1 MATSATL
8 SKAWLSEV
16 ELLDGTLEK
25 PEQSTA
31 ILAMQGADGAT
42 KVSASAAA
50 SANVESQ
57 IQQGLMATLR
67 SGLDNAVPWFLTQ
80 MPPLYQYITP
90 RDERL
95 EHLTEIVS
103 GRVLTHGQQ
112 MERLNSQTNVATIIA
127 PGEDGLAVMRLSSRL
142 GKENAKYVSYF
153 LSNDKRVAICS
164 TIQAAYKTGATWTSA
179 DRLQKKSA
187 ILHALSLKPSGEVE
201 TYLNSLDADLLDRST
216 AKMLA
221 VGFSAIKYCQENE
234 NVYVNLTTIDEP
246 NENCFR
252 VDIGL
257 KGFPLTA
264 GLENVIGILNRYN
277 FNVKRSLGFEVRL
290 PDNQQFAVLQ
300 IISAAKSGEKIDPN
314 ATPWG
319 RVLKALKALNYVD
332 HGDEFSAL
340 MQGPAPRSLNESNLI
355 RAIANWSHI
364 FLTKVN
370 PYYYALDR
378 VSKVIVRND
387 AFMEQCIRYFRARFD
402 PRFDGDR
409 RTRTAEIART
419 VEGMLVDIQ
428 DDVER
433 NILREG
439 FNFLQHILK
448 TNYFLVSKGGLS
460 FRVDPKCLN
469 KEFYPDSPYGIFYM
483 IGRDFRGFQ
492 VRYRDIAR
500 GGVRVVMP
508 RSAADYDNALAG
520 VFDEVNGLASAQ
532 QMKNKDI
539 PEGGSKAVFVVR
551 PGGNRHLAVKAA
563 VSGLL
568 DLITVDPKTGKLA
581 DGIIDYFG
589 QEEIIYLG
597 PDENMTDDLIVW
609 VIEHALYR
617 GYKYAYAFM
626 SSKPD
631 FGINHKTYGVTSEG
645 LNVYLDNV
653 LHYLKLSSPQSTFRV
668 KMTGGPD
675 GDVAGNELKILHR
688 EYGARAKVVAVG
700 DGYGAAFDPN
710 GLNWDELLRLVRESK
725 SIVEFSKNK
734 LSGDPKSFVI
744 SADTKEN
751 IKTRDNLY
759 ANVEAEIFIPAGGR
773 PYTVKDSNWQRFLKA
788 DGSPSSLA
796 IVEGANIFFTAD
808 ARKKLVQAGVVVIK
822 DSSANKAGVI
832 CSSYEIIACLTLSPE
847 EFAAIKTTYVN
858 QVVDILR
865 HKADN
870 EAKLLF
876 REWHKGGSDTNLV
889 DLSYEV
895 SAEINKA
902 KDITRERLNRLS
914 DAELS
919 AEKFNFILYQHCP
932 QILVEKYRDRIIS
945 RLPRAHKIAIMSAY
959 MASHL
964 IYKEGLNWL
973 DTLDSEQVFRM
984 ALEYIDAEQAVDRMI
999 VDVSNSSLPEKD
1011 KLLAILKGAGA
1022 KQLAASR
1029 L

>member
-1 MATSATL
+1 MVSATKY
-8 SKAWLSEV
+8 SKNWLTEV
-16 ELLDGTLEK
+16 ELLDTALENPDLSLLSGNKSGT
-25 PEQSTA
+25 
-31 ILAMQGADGAT
+31 
-42 KVSASAAA
+42 AA
-50 SANVESQ
+50 SAGAEVQGIIQKDLLAGLSNSLNVS
-57 IQQGLMATLR
+57 
-67 SGLDNAVPWFLTQ
+67 VPWFLNQ
-80 MPPLYQYITP
+80 MPPLYQWITP
-90 RDERL
+90 PEERL

-103 GRVLTHGQQ
+103 GKILSDGQEV
-112 MERLNSQTNVATIIA
+112 ERWNQKTQASTIIA
-127 PGEDGLAVMRLSSRL
+127 PGADGNAVLKLAPRL
-142 GKENAKYVSYF
+142 GRLQAKFVSYF
-153 LSNDKRVAICS
+153 LSHDNKVAVS
-164 TIQAAYKTGATWTSA
+164 TTLQSPYRTGANWGSA
-179 DRLQKKSA
+179 DKQQKKTS
-187 ILHALSLKPSGEVE
+187 ILQTLSLKPSNEVE
-201 TYLNSLDADLLDRST
+201 LFLNSIDVDLLERST

-221 VGFSAIKYCQENE
+221 VGYSAVKYCRENE
-234 NVYVNLTTIDEP
+234 NAYINVTMLKEE
-246 NENCFR
+246 NEAGFR

-257 KGFPLTA
+257 KGFPVTA
-264 GLENVIGILNRYN
+264 GLENVVGILNRYQ
-277 FNVKRSLGFEVRL
+277 FSVRRALGFEIRL
-290 PDNQQFAVLQ
+290 VDNEQFAIIQ
-300 IISAAKSGEKIDPN
+300 ISAIANSGERMNPDS
-314 ATPWG
+314 TPWG
-319 RVLKALKALNYVD
+319 RVMKALKALNYVD

-340 MQGPAPRSLNESNLI
+340 MQGNNPQSLNETNLI
-355 RAIANWSHI
+355 RAVANWSHI

-370 PYYYALDR
+370 PYYYSLDR

-387 AFMEQCIRYFRARFD
+387 AFMENCIRYFRARFD
-402 PRFDGDR
+402 PRFNGDR
-409 RTRTAEIART
+409 KSRAAEVSRNI
-419 VEGMLVDIQ
+419 EGMLVDIQ

-439 FNFLQHILK
+439 FNFLQNILK

-469 KEFYPDSPYGIFYM
+469 KEFYPESPYGIFFM

-508 RSAADYDNALAG
+508 RNSADYDNALAG

-539 PEGGSKAVFVVR
+539 PEGGSKAVLVVR
-551 PGGNRHLAVKAA
+551 PGGNRALAVKAA
-563 VSGLL
+563 ISGLL
-568 DLITVDPKTGKLA
+568 DLITLDAKTGKLA

-645 LNVYLDNV
+645 LNVYLDNT
-653 LHYLKLSSPQSTFRV
+653 LQYLKLNSPQSTFRV

-688 EYGARAKVVAVG
+688 EYGERAKVVAVG

-710 GLNWDELLRLVRESK
+710 GLNWDELLRLVRENK
-725 SIVEFSKNK
+725 SIVEFNKSKLGSDTK
-734 LSGDPKSFVI
+734 AFVI
-744 SADTKEN
+744 SADSKEN

-773 PYTVKDSNWQRFLKA
+773 PYTVKESNWQRYLKS
-788 DGSPSSLA
+788 DGTPSSLA
-796 IVEGANIFFTAD
+796 IVEGANIFFTD
-808 ARKKLVQAGVVVIK
+808 VARKKLMQSGVVVIK
-822 DSSANKAGVI
+822 DSSANKTGVI
-832 CSSYEIIACLTLSPE
+832 CSSYEIIACLTLAPE

-858 QVVDILR
+858 QVIMLLR
-865 HKADN
+865 DKADR

-876 REWHKGGSDTNLV
+876 REWTKSPNETNLV
-889 DLSYEV
+889 ALSYEI
-895 SAEINKA
+895 SAQINKA
-902 KDITRERLNRLS
+902 KDIARERLNKMS
-914 DAELS
+914 DSELS

-964 IYKEGLNWL
+964 IYKEGLSL
-973 DTLDSEQVFRM
+973 LETLDPERVYKL

-999 VDVSNSSLPEKD
+999 LDVSNSTLPEKD
-1011 KLLAILKGAGA
+1011 KLVEILRGAGA
-1022 KQLAASR
+1022 KQLASSR

>member
-1 MATSATL
+1 MATAKTP
-8 SKAWLSEV
+8 SKNWLSEV
-16 ELLDGTLEK
+16 ELLDTALEIPDLSLLSTSK
-25 PEQSTA
+25 PSTGSSA
-31 ILAMQGADGAT
+31 SNDMQGVIQKDLLT
-42 KVSASAAA
+42 NLNTSLSVS
-50 SANVESQ
+50 
-57 IQQGLMATLR
+57 
-67 SGLDNAVPWFLTQ
+67 VPWFLNQ
-80 MPPLYQYITP
+80 MPPLYQWITP
-90 RDERL
+90 REERI

-103 GRVLTHGQQ
+103 GKILTDGQEV
-112 MERLNSQTNVATIIA
+112 ERWNHKTQCSTIIA
-127 PGEDGLAVMRLSSRL
+127 PGTEGNAILKLAPRL
-142 GKENAKYVSYF
+142 GRVQAKFVSYF
-153 LSNDKRVAICS
+153 LSNDNKIAVTS
-164 TIQAAYKTGATWTSA
+164 TLQSPYRTGANWNA
-179 DRLQKKSA
+179 PDKQQKKMS
-187 ILHALSLKPSGEVE
+187 ILQALALKPSADVE
-201 TYLNSLDADLLDRST
+201 AFLNSIDTDLLERST

-221 VGFSAIKYCQENE
+221 VGFSAVKYCRENE
-234 NVYVNLTTIDEP
+234 NAYINVTLLKDADDAS
-246 NENCFR
+246 FR

-257 KGFPLTA
+257 KGFPVTA
-264 GLENVIGILNRYN
+264 GLENIVGILNRYQ
-277 FNVKRSLGFEVRL
+277 FSVRRGLGFEIRL
-290 PDNQQFAVLQ
+290 ADNEQFA
-300 IISAAKSGEKIDPN
+300 IIQVSAIANSGERMNPES
-314 ATPWG
+314 TPWG
-319 RVLKALKALNYVD
+319 RVMKALKALNYVD

-340 MQGPAPRSLNESNLI
+340 MQGSNPQSLNETNLI

-370 PYYYALDR
+370 PYYYSLDR
-378 VSKVIVRND
+378 VSKIIVRNE
-387 AFMEQCIRYFRARFD
+387 AYMEQCIRFFRARFD
-402 PRFDGDR
+402 PRFNGDR
-409 RTRTAEIART
+409 KARAAEVSRAI
-419 VEGMLVDIQ
+419 ESMLADIQ
-428 DDVER
+428 EDVER

-439 FNFLQHILK
+439 FNFMQNILK

-469 KEFYPDSPYGIFYM
+469 KEFYPESPYGIFFM

-508 RSAADYDNALAG
+508 RTPADYDNALAG

-539 PEGGSKAVFVVR
+539 PEGGSKAVLVVR
-551 PGGNRHLAVKAA
+551 PGGNRALAVKAA
-563 VSGLL
+563 ISGLL
-568 DLITVDPKTGKLA
+568 DLITLDTKTGKLA

-645 LNVYLDNV
+645 LNVYLDNT
-653 LHYLKLSSPQSTFRV
+653 LQYLKLNSPQSTFRV

-688 EYGARAKVVAVG
+688 EYGERARVVAIG

-710 GLNWDELLRLVRESK
+710 GLNWEELLRLVRESK

-734 LSGDPKSFVI
+734 LSSDAKAFVI

-773 PYTVKDSNWQRFLKA
+773 PYTVKESNWQRYLKP
-788 DGSPSSLA
+788 DGTPSSLA
-796 IVEGANIFFTAD
+796 IVEGANIFFTD
-808 ARKKLVQAGVVVIK
+808 VARKKLMQSGVVVIK
-822 DSSANKAGVI
+822 DSSANKTGVI
-832 CSSYEIIACLTLSPE
+832 CSSYEIIACLTLAPE
-847 EFAAIKTTYVN
+847 EFAAIKPAYVN
-858 QVVDILR
+858 QVISILR
-865 HKADN
+865 DKADR

-876 REWHKGGSDTNLV
+876 REWTKRPNETNLV
-889 DLSYEV
+889 SLSYEI

-902 KDITRERLNRLS
+902 KDITRERLNKMS

-964 IYKEGLNWL
+964 IYKEGLSL
-973 DTLDSEQVFRM
+973 LETLDPERVYKL
-984 ALEYIDAEQAVDRMI
+984 ALEYIDAEQTVDRMI
-999 VDVSNSSLPEKD
+999 LDVSNSALPEKE
-1011 KLLAILKGAGA
+1011 KLVEILKGAGA
-1022 KQLAASR
+1022 KQLASSR

>member
-1 MATSATL
+1 MASSATL

-16 ELLDGTLEK
+16 ELLDLALEK
-25 PEQSTA
+25 PEQSTSS
-31 ILAMQGADGAT
+31 LASPGT
-42 KVSASAAA
+42 ESSPPTSALGSG
-50 SANVESQ
+50 NVEQQ
-57 IQQGLMATLR
+57 IQQGLMSTLR
-67 SGLDNAVPWFLTQ
+67 GGLDAAVPWFLGQ
-80 MPPLYQYITP
+80 MPPLYQFITP

-103 GRVLTHGQQ
+103 GKVLTHGQQ
-112 MERLNSQTNVATIIA
+112 MERWNSQNSTSTIIA
-127 PGEDGLAVMRLSSRL
+127 SGEDGHAAVRLAPRL
-142 GKENAKYVSYF
+142 GREQAKYVSYF

-164 TIQAAYKTGATWTSA
+164 TVQSAYKSGAQWGTPE
-179 DRLQKKSA
+179 RQQKKTA
-187 ILHALSLKPSGEVE
+187 VLHALSMKPDGEVE
-201 TYLNSLDADLLDRST
+201 NYLNCIDSDTLERTT

-221 VGFSAIKYCQENE
+221 IGFSALKYCQENE
-234 NVYVNLTTIDEP
+234 NAYVNLTTLNDAKET
-246 NENCFR
+246 CFR

-264 GLENVIGILNRYN
+264 GLENVIGIFNRYS
-277 FNVKRSLGFEVRL
+277 FNVRRSLGFEVRL
-290 PDNQQFAVLQ
+290 QDNQQFAVLQ
-300 IISAAKSGEKIDPN
+300 IVAAAQSGEKVDPN
-314 ATPWG
+314 STPWG
-319 RVLKALKALNYVD
+319 RVMKALKALNYVD

-340 MQGPAPRSLNESNLI
+340 MQGSNPRSLNETNLI
-355 RAIANWSHI
+355 RAIANWAHI

-378 VSKVIVRND
+378 VSKVIVRNETY
-387 AFMEQCIRYFRARFD
+387 MEQCIRFFRARFD

-409 RTRTAEIART
+409 KGRSAEVSRII
-419 VEGMLVDIQ
+419 EGMLVDIQ

-439 FNFLQHILK
+439 FNFMQNVLK
-448 TNYFLVSKGGLS
+448 TNYFLISKGGLS

-469 KEFYPDSPYGIFYM
+469 KDFYPEFPYGIFFI

-508 RSAADYDNALAG
+508 RTPADYDNALAG
-520 VFDEVNGLASAQ
+520 VFDEVNGLAYAQ

-568 DLITVDPKTGKLA
+568 DLITLDAKTGKLA
-581 DGIIDYFG
+581 AGIIDYLG

-653 LHYLKLSSPQSTFRV
+653 LQYLKLNSPQSTFRV

-688 EYGARAKVVAVG
+688 EYGERARVVAVG
-700 DGYGAAFDPN
+700 DGFGAAFDPS
-710 GLNWDELLRLVRESK
+710 GLNWEELLRLVRESK
-725 SIVEFSKNK
+725 SIVEFSKSK
-734 LSGDPKSFVI
+734 LSGDAKAFVI

-751 IKTRDNLY
+751 IKVRDNLY

-773 PYTVKDSNWQRFLKA
+773 PYTVKESNWQRFLKA

-808 ARKKLVQAGVVVIK
+808 ARKKLVQSGVVVIK

-847 EFAAIKTTYVN
+847 EFAALKTTYVN
-858 QVVDILR
+858 QVVQILR
-865 HKADN
+865 DKADK

-876 REWHKGGSDTNLV
+876 REWQKRGQETNLV

-914 DAELS
+914 DSELS

-932 QILVEKYRDRIIS
+932 QILVEKYRDRIVS

-964 IYKEGLNWL
+964 IYKEGLKWL
-973 DTLDSEQVFRM
+973 DTLDSEQVFKM

-999 VDVSNSSLPEKD
+999 IDVSNSTLPEKD

-1029 L
+1029 I

>member
-1 MATSATL
+1 MVSATKY
-8 SKAWLSEV
+8 SKNWLTEV
-16 ELLDGTLEK
+16 ELLDTALENPDLSLLSGNK
-25 PEQSTA
+25 S
-31 ILAMQGADGAT
+31 GN
-42 KVSASAAA
+42 AA
-50 SANVESQ
+50 SAGAEVQGIIQKDLLAGLSNSLNVS
-57 IQQGLMATLR
+57 
-67 SGLDNAVPWFLTQ
+67 VPWFLNQ
-80 MPPLYQYITP
+80 MPPLYQWITP
-90 RDERL
+90 PEERL

-103 GRVLTHGQQ
+103 GKILSDGQEV
-112 MERLNSQTNVATIIA
+112 ERWNQKTQASTIIA
-127 PGEDGLAVMRLSSRL
+127 PGADGNAVLKLAPRL
-142 GKENAKYVSYF
+142 GRLQAKFVSYF
-153 LSNDKRVAICS
+153 LSHDNKVAVS
-164 TIQAAYKTGATWTSA
+164 TTLQSPYRTGANWGSA
-179 DRLQKKSA
+179 DKQQKKTS
-187 ILHALSLKPSGEVE
+187 ILQTLSLKPSNEVE
-201 TYLNSLDADLLDRST
+201 LFLNSIDVDLLERST

-221 VGFSAIKYCQENE
+221 VGYSAVKYCRENE
-234 NVYVNLTTIDEP
+234 NAYINVTMLKED
-246 NENCFR
+246 NEAGFR

-257 KGFPLTA
+257 KGFPVTA
-264 GLENVIGILNRYN
+264 GLENVVGILNRYQ
-277 FNVKRSLGFEVRL
+277 FSVRRALGFEIRL
-290 PDNQQFAVLQ
+290 ADNEQFAIIQ
-300 IISAAKSGEKIDPN
+300 ISAIANSGERMNPDS
-314 ATPWG
+314 TPWG
-319 RVLKALKALNYVD
+319 RVMKALKALNYVD

-340 MQGPAPRSLNESNLI
+340 MQGNNPQSLNETNLI
-355 RAIANWSHI
+355 RAVANWSHI

-370 PYYYALDR
+370 PYYYSLDR

-387 AFMEQCIRYFRARFD
+387 VYMENCIRFFRARFD
-402 PRFDGDR
+402 PRFNGDR
-409 RTRTAEIART
+409 KSRAAEVSRNI
-419 VEGMLVDIQ
+419 EGMLVDIQ

-439 FNFLQHILK
+439 FNFLQNILK

-469 KEFYPDSPYGIFYM
+469 KEFYPESPYGIFFM

-508 RSAADYDNALAG
+508 RNSADYDNALAG

-539 PEGGSKAVFVVR
+539 PEGGSKAVLVVR
-551 PGGNRHLAVKAA
+551 PGGNRALAVKAA
-563 VSGLL
+563 ISGLL
-568 DLITVDPKTGKLA
+568 DLITLDAKTGKLA

-645 LNVYLDNV
+645 LNVYLDNT
-653 LHYLKLSSPQSTFRV
+653 LQYLKLNSPQSTFRV

-688 EYGARAKVVAVG
+688 EYGERAKVVAVG

-710 GLNWDELLRLVRESK
+710 GLNWDELLRLVRENK
-725 SIVEFSKNK
+725 SIVEFNKSKLGSDGK
-734 LSGDPKSFVI
+734 AFVI
-744 SADTKEN
+744 SADSKEN

-773 PYTVKDSNWQRFLKA
+773 PYTVKESNWQRYLKS
-788 DGSPSSLA
+788 DGTPSSLA
-796 IVEGANIFFTAD
+796 IVEGANIFFTD
-808 ARKKLVQAGVVVIK
+808 VARKKLMQSGVVVIK
-822 DSSANKAGVI
+822 DSSANKTGVI
-832 CSSYEIIACLTLSPE
+832 CSSYEIIACLTLAPE

-858 QVVDILR
+858 QVIMLLR
-865 HKADN
+865 DKADR

-876 REWHKGGSDTNLV
+876 REWTKSPNETNLV
-889 DLSYEV
+889 ALSYEI
-895 SAEINKA
+895 SAQINKA
-902 KDITRERLNRLS
+902 KDIARERLNKMS
-914 DAELS
+914 DSELS

-964 IYKEGLNWL
+964 IYKEGLSL
-973 DTLDSEQVFRM
+973 LETLDPERVYKL

-999 VDVSNSSLPEKD
+999 LDVSNSTLPEKD
-1011 KLLAILKGAGA
+1011 KLVEILRGAGA
-1022 KQLAASR
+1022 KQLASSR

>member
-1 MATSATL
+1 MANAATP
-8 SKAWLSEV
+8 STAWLNDV
-16 ELLDGTLEK
+16 ELLDTHLEK
-25 PEQSTA
+25 PDLSMA
-31 ILAMQGADGAT
+31 ALAKGSADAGTVSGSAVQGA
-42 KVSASAAA
+42 
-50 SANVESQ
+50 
-57 IQQGLMATLR
+57 IQQDLLVTLR
-67 SGLDNAVPWFLTQ
+67 DGLDAAVPWFLNQ
-80 MPPLYQYITP
+80 MPPLYQWITP
-90 RDERL
+90 REERL

-103 GRVLTHGQQ
+103 GKVLSHGQEV
-112 MERLNSQTNVATIIA
+112 ERWNNQTQCSTIIA
-127 PGEDGLAVMRLSSRL
+127 AGDNGNAARNLAPRL
-142 GKENAKYVSYF
+142 GRVQAKFVSLF
-153 LSNDKRVAICS
+153 LSLDKRVAVCS
-164 TIQAAYKTGATWTSA
+164 MLQSPYRTGALWTGA
-179 DRLQKKSA
+179 DKQQKKAS
-187 ILHALSLKPSGEVE
+187 ILQSLSLKPTAEVE
-201 TYLNSLDADLLDRST
+201 NYLNAIDADLMDRTTS
-216 AKMLA
+216 KMLA
-221 VGFSAIKYCQENE
+221 IGFSAVKYCQENE
-234 NVYVNLTTIDEP
+234 NAYVHLTTLNEP
-246 NENCFR
+246 NDSSFR

-257 KGFPLTA
+257 KGFPVTA
-264 GLENVIGILNRYN
+264 GLENVVGILNRYN
-277 FNVKRSLGFEVRL
+277 FTVRRSLGFEVRVS
-290 PDNQQFAVLQ
+290 DNQQFAILQ
-300 IISAAKSGEKIDPN
+300 IVAAANSGEKLNPES
-314 ATPWG
+314 TPWG
-319 RVLKALKALNYVD
+319 RVMKALKALNYVD

-340 MQGPAPRSLNESNLI
+340 MQGNNPRSLNESNLI
-355 RAIANWSHI
+355 RAIANWAHI

-370 PYYYALDR
+370 PYYYGLDR

-387 AFMEQCIRYFRARFD
+387 AFMEQCIRFFRARFD

-409 RTRTAEIART
+409 KARAAETSRT
-419 VEGMLVDIQ
+419 VEGMLADIQ

-439 FNFLQHILK
+439 YNFLQHILK

-460 FRVDPKCLN
+460 FRVDPQCLN
-469 KEFYPDSPYGIFYM
+469 KEFYPDSPYGIFYL
-483 IGRDFRGFQ
+483 IGRDYRGFQ

-508 RSAADYDNALAG
+508 RNSADYDNALAG

-539 PEGGSKAVFVVR
+539 PEGGSKAVLVVR

-563 VSGLL
+563 ISGLL
-568 DLITVDPKTGKLA
+568 DLITLDQKTGKLA

-617 GYKYAYAFM
+617 GYRYAYAFM

-653 LHYLKLSSPQSTFRV
+653 LRHLKLSGPNASFRV

-688 EYGARAKVVAVG
+688 EYGERARVVSIA

-734 LSGDPKSFVI
+734 LSGDSKAFVI
-744 SADTKEN
+744 SADSKEN
-751 IKTRDNLY
+751 IKIRDNLF
-759 ANVEAEIFIPAGGR
+759 ATVEAEIFIPAGGR
-773 PYTVKDSNWQRFLKA
+773 PYTVKDNNWQRFLKT
-788 DGSPSSLA
+788 DGSPSALA
-796 IVEGANIFFTAD
+796 IVEGANIFFTPN
-808 ARKKLVQAGVVVIK
+808 ARKKLVQSGVVVIK
-822 DSSANKAGVI
+822 DSSANKTGVI

-847 EFAAIKTTYVN
+847 EFAALKTTYVN
-858 QVVDILR
+858 QVVQILR
-865 HKADN
+865 EKADN

-876 REWHKGGSDTNLV
+876 REWQLRSNETNLV
-889 DLSYEV
+889 DLSYEI

-919 AEKFNFILYQHCP
+919 SEKFNFILYQHCP
-932 QILVEKYRDRIIS
+932 QILVEKYRDRIVS

-964 IYKEGLNWL
+964 VYKEGLSLL
-973 DTLDSEQVFRM
+973 DTLEPEQVFKM
-984 ALEYIDAEQAVDRMI
+984 ALEYIDAEQTVDRMI
-999 VDVSNSSLPEKD
+999 LDVTNSALPEKD
-1011 KLLAILKGAGA
+1011 KLVTILRMAGA
-1022 KQLAASR
+1022 KQLASSR
-1029 L
+1029 IT

>member
-1 MATSATL
+1 MVSATKY
-8 SKAWLSEV
+8 SKNWLTEV
-16 ELLDGTLEK
+16 ELLDTALENPDLSLLSGNK
-25 PEQSTA
+25 S
-31 ILAMQGADGAT
+31 GN
-42 KVSASAAA
+42 AA
-50 SANVESQ
+50 SAGAEVQGIIQKDLLAGLSNSLNVS
-57 IQQGLMATLR
+57 
-67 SGLDNAVPWFLTQ
+67 VPWFLNQ
-80 MPPLYQYITP
+80 MPPLYQWITP
-90 RDERL
+90 PEERL

-103 GRVLTHGQQ
+103 GKILSDGQEV
-112 MERLNSQTNVATIIA
+112 ERWNQKTQASTIIA
-127 PGEDGLAVMRLSSRL
+127 PGADGNAVLKLAPRL
-142 GKENAKYVSYF
+142 GRLQAKFVSYF
-153 LSNDKRVAICS
+153 LSHDNKVAVS
-164 TIQAAYKTGATWTSA
+164 TTLQSPYRTGANWGSA
-179 DRLQKKSA
+179 DKQQKKTS
-187 ILHALSLKPSGEVE
+187 ILQTLSLKPSNEVE
-201 TYLNSLDADLLDRST
+201 LFLNSIDVDLLERST

-221 VGFSAIKYCQENE
+221 VGYSAVKYCRENE
-234 NVYVNLTTIDEP
+234 NAYINVTMLKEE
-246 NENCFR
+246 NEAGFR

-257 KGFPLTA
+257 KGFPVTA
-264 GLENVIGILNRYN
+264 GLENVVGILNRYQ
-277 FNVKRSLGFEVRL
+277 FSVRRALGFEIRL
-290 PDNQQFAVLQ
+290 ADNEQFAIIQ
-300 IISAAKSGEKIDPN
+300 ISAIANSGERMNPDS
-314 ATPWG
+314 TPWG
-319 RVLKALKALNYVD
+319 RVMKAVKALNYVD

-340 MQGPAPRSLNESNLI
+340 MQGNNPQSLNETNLI
-355 RAIANWSHI
+355 RAVANWSHI

-370 PYYYALDR
+370 PYYYSLDR

-387 AFMEQCIRYFRARFD
+387 VYMENCIRFFRARFD
-402 PRFDGDR
+402 PRFNGDR
-409 RTRTAEIART
+409 KSRAAEVSRNI
-419 VEGMLVDIQ
+419 EGMLVDIQ

-439 FNFLQHILK
+439 FNFLQNILK

-469 KEFYPDSPYGIFYM
+469 KEFYPESPYGIFFM

-508 RSAADYDNALAG
+508 RNSADYDNALAG

-539 PEGGSKAVFVVR
+539 PEGGSKAVLVVR
-551 PGGNRHLAVKAA
+551 PGGNRALAVKAA
-563 VSGLL
+563 ISGLL
-568 DLITVDPKTGKLA
+568 DLITLDAKTGKLA

-609 VIEHALYR
+609 IIEHALYR

-645 LNVYLDNV
+645 LNVYLDNT
-653 LHYLKLSSPQSTFRV
+653 LQYLKLNSPQSTFRV

-688 EYGARAKVVAVG
+688 EYGERAKVVAVG

-710 GLNWDELLRLVRESK
+710 GLNWDELLRLVRENK
-725 SIVEFSKNK
+725 SIVEFNKSKLGSDGK
-734 LSGDPKSFVI
+734 AFVI
-744 SADTKEN
+744 SADSKEN

-773 PYTVKDSNWQRFLKA
+773 PYTVKESNWQRYLKS
-788 DGSPSSLA
+788 DGTPSSLA
-796 IVEGANIFFTAD
+796 IVEGANIFFTD
-808 ARKKLVQAGVVVIK
+808 VARKKLMQSGVVVIK
-822 DSSANKAGVI
+822 DSSANKTGVI
-832 CSSYEIIACLTLSPE
+832 CSSYEIIACLTLAPE

-858 QVVDILR
+858 QVIMLLR
-865 HKADN
+865 DKADR

-876 REWHKGGSDTNLV
+876 REWTKSPNETNLV
-889 DLSYEV
+889 ALSYEI
-895 SAEINKA
+895 SAQINKA
-902 KDITRERLNRLS
+902 KDIARERLNKMS
-914 DAELS
+914 DSELS

-964 IYKEGLNWL
+964 IYKEGLSL
-973 DTLDSEQVFRM
+973 LETLDPERVYKL

-999 VDVSNSSLPEKD
+999 LDVSNSTLPEKD
-1011 KLLAILKGAGA
+1011 KLVEILRGAGA
-1022 KQLAASR
+1022 KQLASSR

>member
-1 MATSATL
+1 MAPSATP

-16 ELLDGTLEK
+16 ELLDSTLEK
-25 PEQSTA
+25 PEQSAA
-31 ILAMQGADGAT
+31 ILAVTGADGGTPPPSVANG
-42 KVSASAAA
+42 
-50 SANVESQ
+50 NVESL
-57 IQQGLMATLR
+57 IQQGLMSTLR
-67 SGLDNAVPWFLTQ
+67 GGLDSAVTWFLHQ
-80 MPPLYQYITP
+80 MPPLYQCITP
-90 RDERL
+90 REERL

-103 GRVLTHGQQ
+103 GKVLTHGQQ
-112 MERLNSQTNVATIIA
+112 MERWNNQTKTATIIA
-127 PGEDGLAVMRLSSRL
+127 SGEEGLAAVRLAPRL
-142 GKENAKYVSYF
+142 GRENAKFVSYF

-164 TIQAAYKTGATWTSA
+164 TVQAPYSIGANWSTS
-179 DRLQKKSA
+179 DRQQKKTA
-187 ILHALSLKPSGEVE
+187 ILHALSMKPSGDVE
-201 TYLNSLDADLLDRST
+201 NYLNSLDVDLLDRAT

-221 VGFSAIKYCQENE
+221 IGFSAMKYCQENE
-234 NVYVNLTTIDEP
+234 NVYVHLTTLEDPKET
-246 NENCFR
+246 CFR

-264 GLENVIGILNRYN
+264 GLENVIGILNRYA
-277 FNVKRSLGFEVRL
+277 FNVRRSLGFEVRL
-290 PDNQQFAVLQ
+290 SDNQQFAVLQ
-300 IISAAKSGEKIDPN
+300 IVAAANSGEKVNPN

-319 RVLKALKALNYVD
+319 RVMKALKALNYVD

-340 MQGPAPRSLNESNLI
+340 MQGSNPRSLNESNLI

-378 VSKVIVRND
+378 VSKVVVRND
-387 AFMEQCIRYFRARFD
+387 AYMEQCIRYFRARFD

-409 RTRTAEIART
+409 KARTAETSRL

-508 RSAADYDNALAG
+508 RTAADYDNALAG

-568 DLITVDPKTGKLA
+568 DLITLDPKTGKLA

-653 LHYLKLSSPQSTFRV
+653 LHYLKLNSPQSTFRV

-688 EYGARAKVVAVG
+688 EYGERARVVAVG

-710 GLNWDELLRLVRESK
+710 GLNWEELLRLVRESK
-725 SIVEFSKNK
+725 SIVEFDKTK
-734 LSGDPKSFVI
+734 LGADTKAFVV

-751 IKTRDNLY
+751 MKIRDNLY

-808 ARKKLVQAGVVVIK
+808 ARKKLVQSGVVVIK

-858 QVVDILR
+858 QVVQILR
-865 HKADN
+865 EKADN

-876 REWHKGGSDTNLV
+876 REWQQRGNETNLV

-902 KDITRERLNRLS
+902 KDITRDRLNRLP
-914 DAELS
+914 DTELS
-919 AEKFNFILYQHCP
+919 SEKFNFILYQHCP

-964 IYKEGLNWL
+964 IYKEGLSL
-973 DTLDSEQVFRM
+973 LETLDSEQVFKI
-984 ALEYIDAEQAVDRMI
+984 ALEYIDAEQTVDRMI

-1029 L
+1029 I

>member
-1 MATSATL
+1 MAPSATP

-16 ELLDGTLEK
+16 ELLDAALEK
-25 PEQSTA
+25 PEMSTA
-31 ILAMQGADGAT
+31 SLAAPYDEPEAH
-42 KVSASAAA
+42 AAA
-50 SANVESQ
+50 LNSGNVESL
-57 IQQGLMATLR
+57 IQQGLMSSLR
-67 SGLDNAVPWFLTQ
+67 AGLDTAVPWFISQ
-80 MPPLYQYITP
+80 MPPLYQCITP

-103 GRVLTHGQQ
+103 GNVLTHGQQ
-112 MERLNSQTNVATIIA
+112 MERWNPQKGLASILAS
-127 PGEDGLAVMRLSSRL
+127 GEDGHAAVSLAPRL
-142 GKENAKYVSYF
+142 GKERNAKFVSFF
-153 LSNDKRVAICS
+153 LSNDKRVAVCS
-164 TIQAAYKTGATWTSA
+164 TIRAAYSA
-179 DRLQKKSA
+179 GPNWSTPERLQKKSA
-187 ILHALSLKPSGEVE
+187 ILHLLSMKPSGEVE
-201 TYLNSLDADLLDRST
+201 KYLNSLDIDLIDRST

-221 VGFSAIKYCQENE
+221 IGFTAMKYCQENE
-234 NVYVNLTTIDEP
+234 NVYVHLTTLTDPKET
-246 NENCFR
+246 CFR

-257 KGFPLTA
+257 KGFPLNS
-264 GLENVIGILNRYN
+264 GLESIVGIFNRYN
-277 FNVKRSLGFEVRL
+277 FNVKRALGFEIHL
-290 PDNQQFAVLQ
+290 ADNQQFAVVQ
-300 IISAAKSGEKIDPN
+300 IVAEAASGEAIDQN
-314 ATPWG
+314 DTPWG
-319 RVLKALKALNYVD
+319 RVMKSLKSLNYVD

-340 MQGPAPRSLNESNLI
+340 MQGSEPRSINETNLI
-355 RAIANWSHI
+355 RAVANWAHI

-370 PYYYALDR
+370 PYYFALDR
-378 VSKVIVRND
+378 VSRTIVRND
-387 AFMEQCIRYFRARFD
+387 AYMELCIKYFRARFD
-402 PRFDGDR
+402 PRFQGDR
-409 RTRTAEIART
+409 KVYAAETARS
-419 VEGMLVDIQ
+419 VEAMLIDVQ
-428 DDVER
+428 EDVER
-433 NILREG
+433 KILREG

-469 KEFYPDSPYGIFYM
+469 KDFYPESPFGIFYM
-483 IGRDFRGFQ
+483 IGRDYRGFQ

-508 RSAADYDNALAG
+508 RTSADYDNALAG
-520 VFDEVNGLASAQ
+520 VFDEVNGLSSAQ

-539 PEGGSKAVFVVR
+539 PEGGSKAVLVVR

-568 DLITVDPKTGKLA
+568 DLITTDSKTGKLTE
-581 DGIIDYFG
+581 GIIDYYG
-589 QEEIIYLG
+589 EEEIIYLG

-645 LNVYLDNV
+645 VNVYLDNV
-653 LHYLKLSSPQSTFRV
+653 LNHLKLNSPQSTFRV

-688 EYGARAKVVAVG
+688 EYGERARVVAIA
-700 DGYGAAFDPN
+700 DGFGAAYDPS
-710 GLNWDELLRLVRESK
+710 GLNWDELLRLVRESR
-725 SIVEFSKNK
+725 SIVEFKSEL
-734 LSGDPKSFVI
+734 LSGDSKAFVI
-744 SADTKEN
+744 SADTKER
-751 IKTRDNLY
+751 IKKRDNLY

-773 PYTVKDSNWQRFLKA
+773 PYTVKESNWQRFLKA
-788 DGSPSSLA
+788 DGTPSALA
-796 IVEGANIFFTAD
+796 IVEGANIFFSTE
-808 ARKKLVQAGVVVIK
+808 ARNKLVESGVVVIK

-847 EFAAIKTTYVN
+847 EFAAIKPTYVT
-858 QVVDILR
+858 QVVQILR
-865 HKADN
+865 EKADN

-876 REWHKGGSDTNLV
+876 REWQLRASETNLV

-902 KDITRERLNRLS
+902 KDLTRERLNRLS
-914 DAELS
+914 DDELS
-919 AEKFNFILYQHCP
+919 SEKFNFILYQHCP

-945 RLPRAHKIAIMSAY
+945 RLPRTHKIAIMSAY

-973 DTLDSEQVFRM
+973 DSLDSDQAFRI
-984 ALEYIDAEQAVDRMI
+984 ALEYIDAEQTVDRLI
-999 VDVSNSSLPEKD
+999 LDVAGSALPEKE
-1011 KLLAILKGAGA
+1011 KLIAILKGAGA
-1022 KQLAASR
+1022 KELAESR

>member
-1 MATSATL
+1 MATAVSP
-8 SKAWLSEV
+8 SKAWLNDV
-16 ELLDGTLEK
+16 ELLDATLEK
-25 PEQSTA
+25 PDLSMA
-31 ILAMQGADGAT
+31 ALAANADTGAPQ
-42 KVSASAAA
+42 
-50 SANVESQ
+50 ANVQ
-57 IQQGLMATLR
+57 GLIQQDLLNTLR
-67 SGLDNAVPWFLTQ
+67 GGLDTAVPWFLNQ
-80 MPPLYQYITP
+80 MPPLYQWMTP
-90 RDERL
+90 REERL

-103 GRVLTHGQQ
+103 GKVLTHGQQ
-112 MERLNSQTNVATIIA
+112 MERLNNQTNVATIITGGDNGNAAVRLA
-127 PGEDGLAVMRLSSRL
+127 PRL
-142 GKENAKYVSYF
+142 GREQAKFFSYF

-164 TIQAAYKTGATWTSA
+164 TLQSIYKADANWSSA
-179 DRLQKKSA
+179 EKQQKKAS
-187 ILHALSLKPSGEVE
+187 IFHALSLKTSTDVE
-201 TYLNSLDADLLDRST
+201 NYLAALDSETVERATS
-216 AKMLA
+216 KMLA
-221 VGFSAIKYCQENE
+221 IGFSAVKYCQENE
-234 NVYVNLTTIDEP
+234 NVYVNLTTIDEA
-246 NENCFR
+246 NEANFR

-257 KGFPLTA
+257 KGFPVTA
-264 GLENVIGILNRYN
+264 GIESVIGILNRYN
-277 FNVKRSLGFEVRL
+277 FNVRRTMGFEVRL
-290 PDNQQFAVLQ
+290 PDTQQFAILQ
-300 IISAAKSGEKIDPN
+300 LVAVANSGEKLNPN
-314 ATPWG
+314 STPWG
-319 RVLKALKALNYVD
+319 RVMKALKALNYVD

-340 MQGPAPRSLNESNLI
+340 MQGTNPRSLNESNLI

-378 VSKVIVRND
+378 VSKIISRND
-387 AFMEQCIRYFRARFD
+387 AYMEQCIRFFRARFD
-402 PRFDGDR
+402 PRFEGDR
-409 RTRTAEIART
+409 KSRAGESARI

-433 NILREG
+433 RILREG
-439 FNFLQHILK
+439 FNFLQNILK

-460 FRVDPKCLN
+460 FRVDPKCLD
-469 KEFYPDSPYGIFYM
+469 KEFYPDSPYGIFFM
-483 IGRDFRGFQ
+483 IGRDYRGFQ

-539 PEGGSKAVFVVR
+539 PEGGSKAVLVVR

-563 VSGLL
+563 ISGLL
-568 DLITVDPKTGKLA
+568 DLITLDSKTGKLA
-581 DGIIDYFG
+581 DGIIDYVG

-653 LHYLKLSSPQSTFRV
+653 LHYLKLNSPQSTFRV

-688 EYGARAKVVAVG
+688 EYGERARVVAIG
-700 DGYGAAFDPN
+700 DGYGAAFDPQ
-710 GLNWDELLRLVRESK
+710 GLNWEELLRLVRESK

-734 LSGDPKSFVI
+734 LSGDSKAFVI
-744 SADTKEN
+744 SADSKEN
-751 IKTRDNLY
+751 IKLRDNLY

-773 PYTVKDSNWQRFLKA
+773 PYTVKESNWQRYLKA

-808 ARKKLVQAGVVVIK
+808 ARKKLVQSGVVVIK
-822 DSSANKAGVI
+822 DSSANKTGVI

-847 EFAAIKTTYVN
+847 EFAALKTTYVG
-858 QVVDILR
+858 QVIQILR
-865 HKADN
+865 EKADD

-876 REWHKGGSDTNLV
+876 REWQKRGSETNLV

-919 AEKFNFILYQHCP
+919 SEKFNFILYQHCP
-932 QILVEKYRDRIIS
+932 QILVEKYRDRIVS

-964 IYKEGLNWL
+964 IYKEGLTWL
-973 DTLDSEQVFRM
+973 DTLDSEQVFKL

-1011 KLLAILKGAGA
+1011 KLVAILKGAGA

-1029 L
+1029 I

>member
-1 MATSATL
+1 MATAATP

-16 ELLDGTLEK
+16 ELLDTTIEK
-25 PEQSTA
+25 PELSTSA
-31 ILAMQGADGAT
+31 LA
-42 KVSASAAA
+42 KSAADTGTQTGVQ
-50 SANVESQ
+50 SA
-57 IQQGLMATLR
+57 IQSDLLSSLR
-67 SGLDNAVPWFLTQ
+67 AGLDTTVPWFLSQ
-80 MPPLYQYITP
+80 MPPLYQCITP
-90 RDERL
+90 REERL

-103 GRVLTHGQQ
+103 GNVLSHGQEV
-112 MERLNSQTNVATIIA
+112 ERWNEQTQCSTIIA
-127 PGEDGLAVMRLSSRL
+127 GGNNGNAALTLAPRLGRLS
-142 GKENAKYVSYF
+142 AKFVSYF
-153 LSNDKRVAICS
+153 LSLDKRVAVCS
-164 TIQAAYKTGATWTSA
+164 TLQSPYKAGANWNGA
-179 DRLQKKSA
+179 EKQQKKTSV
-187 ILHALSLKPSGEVE
+187 LQSLSLKPSTEVE
-201 TYLNSLDADLLDRST
+201 NYLNSIDADLLDRTT

-221 VGFSAIKYCQENE
+221 TGFTAVKYCQENE
-234 NVYVNLTTIDEP
+234 NSFVHLTAIDDSSDAS
-246 NENCFR
+246 FR

-257 KGFPLTA
+257 KGFPVTA
-264 GLENVIGILNRYN
+264 GLENVVGILNRYN
-277 FNVKRSLGFEVRL
+277 FNVRRCLGYEVRL
-290 PDNQQFAVLQ
+290 SDNQQFAILQ
-300 IISAAKSGEKIDPN
+300 VVAAANSGEKLNP
-314 ATPWG
+314 ASTPWG
-319 RVLKALKALNYVD
+319 RVMKALKALNYVD
-332 HGDEFSAL
+332 HGDEFSSL
-340 MQGPAPRSLNESNLI
+340 MQGSNPRSLNESNLI

-387 AFMEQCIRYFRARFD
+387 AYMEQCIRYFRARFD

-409 RTRTAEIART
+409 KARAAETSRI
-419 VEGMLVDIQ
+419 VESMLIDIQ

-439 FNFLQHILK
+439 FNFLQNILK

-508 RSAADYDNALAG
+508 RTAADYDNALAG

-539 PEGGSKAVFVVR
+539 PEGGSKAVLVVR

-563 VSGLL
+563 ISGLL
-568 DLITVDPKTGKLA
+568 DLITLDARTGKLA

-653 LHYLKLSSPQSTFRV
+653 LHYLKLNSPQSTFRV

-688 EYGARAKVVAVG
+688 EYGERARVVAIG

-710 GLNWDELLRLVRESK
+710 GLNWDELLRLVREGR
-725 SIVEFSKNK
+725 SIVEFNKDK
-734 LSGDPKSFVI
+734 LSGDVKAFVI
-744 SADTKEN
+744 SADSKEN

-773 PYTVKDSNWQRFLKA
+773 PYTVKESNWQRYLKA
-788 DGSPSSLA
+788 DGTPSSLA
-796 IVEGANIFFTAD
+796 IVEGANIFFTPE
-808 ARKKLVQAGVVVIK
+808 ARKKLVQSGLVVIK
-822 DSSANKAGVI
+822 DSSANKTGVI

-847 EFAAIKTTYVN
+847 EFAAIKPTYVS
-858 QVVDILR
+858 QVVQILR
-865 HKADN
+865 EKADK

-876 REWHKGGSDTNLV
+876 KEWMLRASETNLV

-932 QILVEKYRDRIIS
+932 QILVEKYRDRIVS

-964 IYKEGLNWL
+964 VYKEGLSL
-973 DTLDSEQVFRM
+973 LETLDPEQVFKL

-999 VDVSNSSLPEKD
+999 LDVSNSTLPEKD
-1011 KLLAILKGAGA
+1011 KLVAILRGAGA

-1029 L
+1029 I

>member
-1 MATSATL
+1 MAPSATP
-8 SKAWLSEV
+8 SKAWLAEV
-16 ELLDGTLEK
+16 ELLDATLEK
-25 PEQSTA
+25 PELSTA
-31 ILAMQGADGAT
+31 LLATPGVDANLSAT
-42 KVSASAAA
+42 AA
-50 SANVESQ
+50 SSAGNVESQ
-57 IQQGLMATLR
+57 IQQGLMSTLR
-67 SGLDNAVPWFLTQ
+67 GGLDTAVPWFLNQ
-80 MPPLYQYITP
+80 MPPLYQWITP
-90 RDERL
+90 REERL

-103 GRVLTHGQQ
+103 GKVLTHGQQ
-112 MERLNSQTNVATIIA
+112 MERWNNQSHTSTIIA
-127 PGEDGLAVMRLSSRL
+127 AGEDGHAAVRLAPRL
-142 GKENAKYVSYF
+142 GRENAKFVSFF

-164 TIQAAYKTGATWTSA
+164 TVQAPYKTGSLWSSA
-179 DRLQKKSA
+179 ERQQKKTA
-187 ILHALSLKPSGEVE
+187 ILDMLSLKPSGEVE
-201 TYLNSLDADLLDRST
+201 NYLSALDADLLDRTT

-221 VGFSAIKYCQENE
+221 VGFAAVKYCQENE
-234 NVYVNLTTIDEP
+234 NVFVQLTTLEDAKEA
-246 NENCFR
+246 CFR

-264 GLENVIGILNRYN
+264 GLENVVSILNRYN
-277 FNVKRSLGFEVRL
+277 FNVRRSLGFEVRL
-290 PDNQQFAVLQ
+290 ADNQQFAILQ
-300 IISAAKSGEKIDPN
+300 IVASANSGEKLNPN
-314 ATPWG
+314 STPWG
-319 RVLKALKALNYVD
+319 RVMKALKALNYVD

-340 MQGPAPRSLNESNLI
+340 MQGSNPRSLNESNLI
-355 RAIANWSHI
+355 RAVANWAHI

-387 AFMEQCIRYFRARFD
+387 AYMEQCIRYFRARFD

-409 RTRTAEIART
+409 KSRSAEAARNL
-419 VEGMLVDIQ
+419 ESMLIDIQ

-460 FRVDPKCLN
+460 FRVDPQCLN
-469 KEFYPDSPYGIFYM
+469 KEFYADSPYGIFYM

-508 RSAADYDNALAG
+508 RTPADYDNALAG

-563 VSGLL
+563 ISGLL
-568 DLITVDPKTGKLA
+568 DLITLDPKTGKLA
-581 DGIIDYFG
+581 EGIIDYHG
-589 QEEIIYLG
+589 HEEIIYLG

-653 LHYLKLSSPQSTFRV
+653 LHHLKLNTPQSTFRV

-688 EYGARAKVVAVG
+688 EYGERARVVAVG
-700 DGYGAAFDPN
+700 DGYGAAFDPA
-710 GLNWDELLRLVRESK
+710 GLQWDELLRLVRESK
-725 SIVEFSKNK
+725 SIVEFNKSK
-734 LSGDPKSFVI
+734 LSGDAKAFVV

-751 IKTRDNLY
+751 IKIRDNLY

-788 DGSPSSLA
+788 DGTPSSLA
-796 IVEGANIFFTAD
+796 IVEGANIFFTPD
-808 ARKKLVQAGVVVIK
+808 ARKKLVQSGVVVIK

-847 EFAAIKTTYVN
+847 EFAALKTTYVN
-858 QVVDILR
+858 QVVQILR
-865 HKADN
+865 EKADN

-876 REWHKGGSDTNLV
+876 REWQQRGNETNLV
-889 DLSYEV
+889 DLSYEI

-914 DAELS
+914 DSELS
-919 AEKFNFILYQHCP
+919 SEKFNFILYQHCP
-932 QILVEKYRDRIIS
+932 QILVEKYRDRILS

-964 IYKEGLNWL
+964 IYKEGLSWL
-973 DTLDSEQVFRM
+973 DTLDSEQVFKI

-999 VDVSNSSLPEKD
+999 LDVTNSSLPEKD
-1011 KLLAILKGAGA
+1011 KLVSILKGAGA

-1029 L
+1029 I

>member
-1 MATSATL
+1 MVTATTP
-8 SKAWLSEV
+8 SKAWLNEV
-16 ELLDGTLEK
+16 ELLDTTLEK
-25 PEQSTA
+25 PELSTSL
-31 ILAMQGADGAT
+31 LAKAPASDASQPSGIQGA
-42 KVSASAAA
+42 
-50 SANVESQ
+50 
-57 IQQGLMATLR
+57 IQQDLLTFLR
-67 SGLDNAVPWFLTQ
+67 GGLDTAVPWFLTQ
-80 MPPLYQYITP
+80 MPPLYQFITP
-90 RDERL
+90 REERL

-103 GRVLTHGQQ
+103 GKILSHGQEV
-112 MERLNSQTNVATIIA
+112 ERWNNQTQCATIITGGDNGNAALSLA
-127 PGEDGLAVMRLSSRL
+127 PRL
-142 GKENAKYVSYF
+142 GRVPAKFVSYF
-153 LSNDKRVAICS
+153 LSLDKRVAVCS
-164 TIQAAYKTGATWTSA
+164 TLQSPYKTGAYWSTA
-179 DRLQKKSA
+179 DKQQKKTS
-187 ILHALSLKPSGEVE
+187 ILQALSLKPSTDVE
-201 TYLNSLDADLLDRST
+201 NYLNSIDADLLERAT

-221 VGFSAIKYCQENE
+221 IGFTAVKYCQENE
-234 NVYVNLTTIDEP
+234 NAYVQLTTLDEAQDGS
-246 NENCFR
+246 FR

-257 KGFPLTA
+257 KGFPITA
-264 GLENVIGILNRYN
+264 GLENVVGILNRYN
-277 FNVKRSLGFEVRL
+277 FNVRRSLGFEVRL
-290 PDNQQFAVLQ
+290 SENQQFAILQ
-300 IISAAKSGEKIDPN
+300 IVAAANSGEKVNPQS
-314 ATPWG
+314 TPWG
-319 RVLKALKALNYVD
+319 RVMKAFKALNYVD

-340 MQGPAPRSLNESNLI
+340 MQGSNPRSLNETNLI
-355 RAIANWSHI
+355 RAIANWAHI

-387 AFMEQCIRYFRARFD
+387 AYMEQCIRYFRARFD

-409 RTRTAEIART
+409 KARASET
-419 VEGMLVDIQ
+419 SRIVESMLVDIG

-439 FNFLQHILK
+439 FNFLQNILK
-448 TNYFLVSKGGLS
+448 SNYFLVSKGALS

-508 RSAADYDNALAG
+508 RNAADYDNALAG

-539 PEGGSKAVFVVR
+539 PEGGSKAVLVVR

-563 VSGLL
+563 ISGLL
-568 DLITVDPKTGKLA
+568 DLITLDSKTGKLA

-653 LHYLKLSSPQSTFRV
+653 LQYLKLSSPQSSFRV

-688 EYGARAKVVAVG
+688 EYGERARVVAIG
-700 DGYGAAFDPN
+700 DGYGAAFDPQ
-710 GLNWDELLRLVRESK
+710 GLNWNELLRLVHESK
-725 SIVEFSKNK
+725 SIVEFSKAK
-734 LSGDPKSFVI
+734 LSGDAKAFVI
-744 SADTKEN
+744 SADSKEN
-751 IKTRDNLY
+751 IKIRDNLY

-773 PYTVKDSNWQRFLKA
+773 PYTVKDSNWQKFLKS

-808 ARKKLVQAGVVVIK
+808 ARKKLVQSGVVVIK
-822 DSSANKAGVI
+822 DSSANKTGVI

-858 QVVDILR
+858 QVVQILR
-865 HKADN
+865 EKADN

-876 REWHKGGSDTNLV
+876 REWMQRANETNLV

-932 QILVEKYRDRIIS
+932 QILVEKYRDRIVS

-964 IYKEGLNWL
+964 VYKEGLSLL
-973 DTLDSEQVFRM
+973 DTLEPEQVFKL

-999 VDVSNSSLPEKD
+999 LDVTNSSLPEKD
-1011 KLLAILKGAGA
+1011 KLLSILRGAGA
-1022 KQLAASR
+1022 KQLASSR
-1029 L
+1029 I

>member
-1 MATSATL
+1 MATAATP

-16 ELLDGTLEK
+16 ELLDTTLEK
-25 PEQSTA
+25 PDLSTSA
-31 ILAMQGADGAT
+31 LAKSVTD
-42 KVSASAAA
+42 AA
-50 SANVESQ
+50 SANGVQSA
-57 IQQGLMATLR
+57 IQQDLMTTLR
-67 SGLDNAVPWFLTQ
+67 AGLDTAVPWFLSQ
-80 MPPLYQYITP
+80 MPPLYQWITP
-90 RDERL
+90 REERL

-103 GRVLTHGQQ
+103 GKVLSHGQEV
-112 MERLNSQTNVATIIA
+112 ERWNSQTQSSTIIA
-127 PGEDGLAVMRLSSRL
+127 GGDNGNAALTLAPRL
-142 GKENAKYVSYF
+142 GRVQAKFVSYF
-153 LSNDKRVAICS
+153 LSLDKRVAVCS
-164 TIQAAYKTGATWTSA
+164 TVQSAYKMGANWSSA
-179 DRLQKKSA
+179 DKQQEKTSILQM
-187 ILHALSLKPSGEVE
+187 LSLKPSAEVE
-201 TYLNSLDADLLDRST
+201 NYLNSIDADLLDRTT

-221 VGFSAIKYCQENE
+221 IGFSAVKYCQENE
-234 NVYVNLTTIDEP
+234 NAYVNLTTLDEP
-246 NENCFR
+246 NDVSFR

-264 GLENVIGILNRYN
+264 GLENVVGILNRYN
-277 FNVKRSLGFEVRL
+277 FNVRRSLGFEVKYA
-290 PDNQQFAVLQ
+290 DGQQFAILQ
-300 IISAAKSGEKIDPN
+300 LVAAANSGEKVNPN

-332 HGDEFSAL
+332 HGDEFSSL
-340 MQGPAPRSLNESNLI
+340 MQGSNPRSLNESNLI

-378 VSKVIVRND
+378 VSKIIVRND
-387 AFMEQCIRYFRARFD
+387 AYMEQCIRYFRARFD

-409 RTRTAEIART
+409 KNRAAETSRII
-419 VEGMLVDIQ
+419 EGMLVDVQ

-439 FNFLQHILK
+439 FNFIQNILK

-469 KEFYPDSPYGIFYM
+469 KEFYPDAPYGIFYM

-508 RSAADYDNALAG
+508 RNAADYDNALAG

-539 PEGGSKAVFVVR
+539 PEGGSKAVLVVR

-568 DLITVDPKTGKLA
+568 DLITLDAKTGKLA

-653 LHYLKLSSPQSTFRV
+653 LHYLKLNSPQSTFRV

-688 EYGARAKVVAVG
+688 EYGERARVVAVG
-700 DGYGAAFDPN
+700 DGFGAAFDPN
-710 GLNWDELLRLVRESK
+710 GLSWEELLRLVRENK
-725 SIVEFSKNK
+725 SIVEFSKAK
-734 LSGDPKSFVI
+734 LSGDAKAFVI
-744 SADTKEN
+744 SADSKEN
-751 IKTRDNLY
+751 IKVRDNLY

-773 PYTVKDSNWQRFLKA
+773 PYTVKDSNWQRYLKA

-808 ARKKLVQAGVVVIK
+808 ARKKLVQSGVVVIK
-822 DSSANKAGVI
+822 DSSANKTGVI

-847 EFAAIKTTYVN
+847 EFAAIKTTYVD
-858 QVVDILR
+858 QVVQILR
-865 HKADN
+865 EKADK

-876 REWHKGGSDTNLV
+876 REWMLRASETNLV

-919 AEKFNFILYQHCP
+919 AERFNFILYQHCP
-932 QILVEKYRDRIIS
+932 QILVEKYRDRIVS

-964 IYKEGLNWL
+964 IYKEGLSL
-973 DTLDSEQVFRM
+973 LETLEPEQVYKL

-999 VDVSNSSLPEKD
+999 LDVTNSSLPEKD
-1011 KLLAILKGAGA
+1011 KLVAILRGAGA
-1022 KQLAASR
+1022 KQLASSR
-1029 L
+1029 I

>member
-1 MATSATL
+1 MANAATA
-8 SKAWLSEV
+8 SKAWLNEV
-16 ELLDGTLEK
+16 ELLDTVLEK
-25 PEQSTA
+25 PDLSTSA
-31 ILAMQGADGAT
+31 LAKAPADASNGVQGA
-42 KVSASAAA
+42 
-50 SANVESQ
+50 
-57 IQQGLMATLR
+57 IQQDLLANLR
-67 SGLDNAVPWFLTQ
+67 VGLDTAVPWFLNQ
-80 MPPLYQYITP
+80 MPPLYQFITP
-90 RDERL
+90 REERL

-103 GRVLTHGQQ
+103 GKVLSHGQEV
-112 MERLNSQTNVATIIA
+112 ERWNNQTQCSTIVAAGNNGSAAITLA
-127 PGEDGLAVMRLSSRL
+127 PRL
-142 GKENAKYVSYF
+142 GRVQAKFVSFF
-153 LSNDKRVAICS
+153 LSNDSRVAICTTLQS
-164 TIQAAYKTGATWTSA
+164 PYKAGANWNGA
-179 DRLQKKSA
+179 DKQQKKTS
-187 ILHALSLKPSGEVE
+187 ILQTLSLKPTADVE
-201 TYLNSLDADLLDRST
+201 SYLNAIDPELLERTTS
-216 AKMLA
+216 KMLA
-221 VGFSAIKYCQENE
+221 IGFSAVKYCQENE
-234 NVYVNLTTIDEP
+234 NAYVNLTTIDEASDGS
-246 NENCFR
+246 FR

-257 KGFPLTA
+257 KGFPVTA
-264 GLENVIGILNRYN
+264 GIENIVGILNRYN
-277 FNVKRSLGFEVRL
+277 FNVRRSLGFEVRL
-290 PDNQQFAVLQ
+290 SDNQQFA
-300 IISAAKSGEKIDPN
+300 IIQVIAAANSGEKVNPN
-314 ATPWG
+314 STPWG
-319 RVLKALKALNYVD
+319 RVMKGLKALNYVD

-340 MQGPAPRSLNESNLI
+340 MQGSNPRSLNESNLI

-387 AFMEQCIRYFRARFD
+387 AYMEQCIRFFRARFD

-409 RTRTAEIART
+409 KARAAENARN

-439 FNFLQHILK
+439 FNFLQNILK

-508 RSAADYDNALAG
+508 RNAADYDNALAG

-539 PEGGSKAVFVVR
+539 PEGGSKAVLVVR

-563 VSGLL
+563 ISGLL
-568 DLITVDPKTGKLA
+568 DLITTDPKTGKLA
-581 DGIIDYFG
+581 DGIIDHLG

-653 LHYLKLSSPQSTFRV
+653 LQYLKLNSPQSTFRV

-688 EYGARAKVVAVG
+688 EYGERARVVAVG

-710 GLNWDELLRLVRESK
+710 GLNWEELLRLVRESK
-725 SIVEFSKNK
+725 SIVEFSKAK
-734 LSGDPKSFVI
+734 LSGDAKAFVI
-744 SADTKEN
+744 SADSKEN
-751 IKTRDNLY
+751 IKVRDNLY

-773 PYTVKDSNWQRFLKA
+773 PFTVKDSNWQRYLKP
-788 DGSPSSLA
+788 DGTPSSLA
-796 IVEGANIFFTAD
+796 IVEGANIFFTPT
-808 ARKKLVQAGVVVIK
+808 ARKNLVQSGVVVIK
-822 DSSANKAGVI
+822 DSSANKTGVI

-847 EFAAIKTTYVN
+847 EFAAIKPTYVN
-858 QVVDILR
+858 QVIQILR
-865 HKADN
+865 EKADK

-876 REWHKGGSDTNLV
+876 REWTMRVSETNLV

-919 AEKFNFILYQHCP
+919 SEKFNFILYQHCP
-932 QILVEKYRDRIIS
+932 QILVEKYRDRIVS

-964 IYKEGLNWL
+964 VYKEGLSLL
-973 DTLDSEQVFRM
+973 DTLEPEQVFKL

-999 VDVSNSSLPEKD
+999 LDVTNSALPDKD
-1011 KLLAILKGAGA
+1011 KLVSILKGAGA
-1022 KQLAASR
+1022 KQLASSR
-1029 L
+1029 I

>member
-1 MATSATL
+1 MAPSATP

-16 ELLDGTLEK
+16 ELLDSTLEK
-25 PEQSTA
+25 PEQSAA
-31 ILAMQGADGAT
+31 ILAVPGADGGTPPLA
-42 KVSASAAA
+42 VANG
-50 SANVESQ
+50 NVESL
-57 IQQGLMATLR
+57 IQQGLMSTLR
-67 SGLDNAVPWFLTQ
+67 GGLDSAVTWFLHQ
-80 MPPLYQYITP
+80 MPPLYQCITP
-90 RDERL
+90 REERL

-103 GRVLTHGQQ
+103 GKVLTDGQQ
-112 MERLNSQTNVATIIA
+112 MERWNNQTKTATIIA
-127 PGEDGLAVMRLSSRL
+127 SGEEGLAAARLAPRL
-142 GKENAKYVSYF
+142 GRENAKFVSYF

-164 TIQAAYKTGATWTSA
+164 TVQAPYSIGANWITS
-179 DRLQKKSA
+179 DRQQKKTA
-187 ILHALSLKPSGEVE
+187 ILHALSMKPSGDVE
-201 TYLNSLDADLLDRST
+201 NYLNSLDVDLLDRAT

-221 VGFSAIKYCQENE
+221 IGFSAIKYCQENE
-234 NVYVNLTTIDEP
+234 NVYVHLTTLEDPRET
-246 NENCFR
+246 CFR

-264 GLENVIGILNRYN
+264 GLANVIGIFNRYA
-277 FNVKRSLGFEVRL
+277 FNVRRSLGFEVRL
-290 PDNQQFAVLQ
+290 SDNQQFAVLQ
-300 IISAAKSGEKIDPN
+300 IIAAANSGEKVNPS

-319 RVLKALKALNYVD
+319 RVMKALKALNYVD

-340 MQGPAPRSLNESNLI
+340 MQGSNPRSLNESNLI

-378 VSKVIVRND
+378 VSKVVVRND
-387 AFMEQCIRYFRARFD
+387 AYMEQCIRYFRARFD

-409 RTRTAEIART
+409 KVRTAETSRL

-433 NILREG
+433 YILREG
-439 FNFLQHILK
+439 FNFLKNILK

-508 RSAADYDNALAG
+508 RTAADYDNALAG

-568 DLITVDPKTGKLA
+568 DLITLDPKTGKLA
-581 DGIIDYFG
+581 DGIIDYYG

-609 VIEHALYR
+609 VVEHALYR

-653 LHYLKLSSPQSTFRV
+653 LHYLKLNSPQTTFRV

-688 EYGARAKVVAVG
+688 EYGERARVVAVG

-710 GLNWDELLRLVRESK
+710 GLNWEELLRLVRESK
-725 SIVEFSKNK
+725 SIVEFDKTK
-734 LSGDPKSFVI
+734 LG
-744 SADTKEN
+744 ADTKAFVVSADSKEN
-751 IKTRDNLY
+751 MKIRDNLY

-773 PYTVKDSNWQRFLKA
+773 PYTVKDSNWHRFLKA

-796 IVEGANIFFTAD
+796 IVEGANIFFTPE
-808 ARKKLVQAGVVVIK
+808 ARKKLVQSGVVVIK

-858 QVVDILR
+858 QVVQILR
-865 HKADN
+865 EKADN

-876 REWHKGGSDTNLV
+876 REWQQRGNETNLV

-902 KDITRERLNRLS
+902 KDITRERLNRLP

-919 AEKFNFILYQHCP
+919 SEKFNFILYQHCP

-964 IYKEGLNWL
+964 IYKEGLSLL
-973 DTLDSEQVFRM
+973 DTLDTEQVFKI
-984 ALEYIDAEQAVDRMI
+984 ALEYIDAEQTVDRMI

-1011 KLLAILKGAGA
+1011 KLVAILKGAGA

-1029 L
+1029 I